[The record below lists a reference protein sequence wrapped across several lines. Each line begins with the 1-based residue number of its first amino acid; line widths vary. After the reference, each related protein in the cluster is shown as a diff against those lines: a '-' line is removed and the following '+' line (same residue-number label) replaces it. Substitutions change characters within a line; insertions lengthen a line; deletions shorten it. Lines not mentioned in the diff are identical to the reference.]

1 VQAADPPEQ
10 EPVRLEVVGD
20 SRRAAYRLARLPCSP
35 MATEPFGERWT
46 CPRCGRSF
54 AARNQT
60 HACRAGDPP
69 ALERHLAGRPAAVV
83 ETFWAVV
90 DAARASGPLEVVPER
105 TRVALHARMSF
116 AALIPRRR
124 WLDGHV
130 VLARRLESPR
140 FRRIETFSLR
150 NHLHAFR
157 LTEPEEVDAE
167 VRGWL
172 AEAYEVGMQRHL

>member
-1 VQAADPPEQ
+1 
-10 EPVRLEVVGD
+10 
-20 SRRAAYRLARLPCSP
+20 

-54 AARNQT
+54 AARKQT
-60 HACRAGDPP
+60 HACRAGEPP

-83 ETFWAVV
+83 ATFWAVV
-90 DAARASGPLEVVPER
+90 EAARACGPLEVVPEK

-130 VLARRLESPR
+130 VLARRLESSR
-140 FRRIETFSLR
+140 FRRIETFSPR

-157 LTEPEEVDAE
+157 LTDPEEVDAE
-167 VRGWL
+167 VEGWL
-172 AEAYEVGMQRHL
+172 SGGLEHGMGG

>member
-1 VQAADPPEQ
+1 
-10 EPVRLEVVGD
+10 
-20 SRRAAYRLARLPCSP
+20 
-35 MATEPFGERWT
+35 MAIEPFGERWT

-54 AARNQT
+54 AARNQS
-60 HACRAGDPP
+60 HACHAGDPP
-69 ALERHLAGRPAAVV
+69 ALERHLDGKTAAVV

-90 DAARASGPLEVVPER
+90 DAARTCGPLELVPEK

-116 AALIPRRR
+116 AALVPRVR

-140 FRRIETFSLR
+140 FRRIETFSPR

-157 LTEPEEVDAE
+157 LTGADEVDAE